1 MFEALQITAEH
12 LSPDNIHVVRRF
24 LDPRGSAP
32 ISITGRQLAIR
43 HKLQSFL
50 VCEDEVIVKDRKTD
64 EIQVLSAGE
73 FERLYYDYNV
83 AEHEIHRLGV
93 SLQRKLPGLIGK
105 RIPSL
110 CGSADSLILETPVDV
125 ALHAIASTLRILE
138 ARSGSPEGKLYEL
151 GFILQGKEMPATV
164 DTMLI
169 NPPSVC
175 AAWSELDAPAVLCNG
190 TIPAGEKTI
199 GPFLQEALQA
209 ADWGAEI
216 FASLAP
222 CVLVVESFK
231 EGDDEIQ
238 ILFVVKGEERTV
250 FPIEHTGRDRWRLDL
265 VHLARPDW
273 PALRDKILLAKFGPQ
288 PCRYPNGD
296 TLP

>member
-50 VCEDEVIVKDRKTD
+50 VCEGEVIVKDRKTD

-73 FERLYYDYNV
+73 FERLYYDYGAANL
-83 AEHEIHRLGV
+83 ELERLARAIQIMIPDLIGKKV
-93 SLQRKLPGLIGK
+93 QKLPGEETL
-105 RIPSL
+105 
-110 CGSADSLILETPVDV
+110 LETPVDV